1 RTFVPDSF
9 LELSGWFL
17 LSKLLLSVGK
27 TILKRKLVSYLAL
40 IGFLGKY
47 GIIEL
52 ILVDGVEF

>member
-1 RTFVPDSF
+1 
-9 LELSGWFL
+9 LELYCRSL
-17 LSKLLLSVGK
+17 LSEQLLSFAK
-27 TILKRKLVSYLAL
+27 TILKRELVSYLAL

>member
-1 RTFVPDSF
+1 
-9 LELSGWFL
+9 LELYCRPL
-17 LSKLLLSVGK
+17 LSKLLLSFGE
-27 TILKRKLVSYLAL
+27 TIPKRDLVSHLAL